1 MQTSSP
7 LRNDIF
13 DIKLETL
20 LWEVLPGTVLVLT
33 CADLK
38 PERGL
43 RASPLGR
50 ERAAMAL
57 LYFFLPAAASANGG
71 VKSYPRHSVS
81 GQSAGGSAA
90 VQHLVAF
97 SSLVDGAAVA
107 AGSPYG
113 CGSLARPDYT
123 CMHGTGM
130 SIRSANQY
138 LEQRAAE
145 GKIDDPKNLK
155 RTPVILFSGSG
166 DSMVYMK
173 VMIDVQKQLQSYV
186 DEDKLHSNFETAA
199 GHVWSIDHGA
209 CVCGVCPYGGLGNFQ
224 CCQVN
229 NCEYDLSGEFMRATY
244 GMHVKPRATASP
256 NLYWINQ
263 WDYWTAGPPKLTA
276 TVMEWMV
283 AYVPDSCKAAPS
295 QCKLH
300 INYHGCSKPEWRQRI
315 AWATGLDL
323 NEYAE
328 ANDMI
333 VLYPQAQGSHSSGE
347 GCWNWEAYGD
357 DPDFDTREGKEM
369 SMVMRIAANL
379 TLAVKHA
386 LVSTDGKPPPEVEE
400 AHDDNRYFYSYG
412 WGENEAAERHVN
424 TNERKAHAR
433 PMPPAEEV
441 EAPAPAGTIASFVAI
456 IGAASAPA
464 NGLSTT
470 AVVSMGVA
478 GAAAVGA
485 LLVFAVKRHTH
496 RRDVAEAAPA
506 QPYSALASP
515 VT

>member
-1 MQTSSP
+1 MAS
-7 LRNDIF
+7 
-13 DIKLETL
+13 L
-20 LWEVLPGTVLVLT
+20 LFLN
-33 CADLK
+33 
-38 PERGL
+38 
-43 RASPLGR
+43 
-50 ERAAMAL
+50 
-57 LYFFLPAAASANGG
+57 LPAAASANGG

-123 CMHGTGM
+123 CMYGTGM
-130 SIRSANQY
+130 SIRNANQY

-155 RTPVILFSGSG
+155 RTPVILFSGSS
-166 DSMVYMK
+166 DSMVYTK
-173 VMIDVQKQLQSYV
+173 VMIEVQKQLQSYV
-186 DEDKLHSNFETAA
+186 DEDKLHTNFDTTA

-224 CCQVN
+224 CCQAN

-256 NLYWINQ
+256 KLYWINQ

-276 TVMEWMV
+276 TVMEWLV

-300 INYHGCSKPEWRQRI
+300 INYHGCSKPEWHERI

-333 VLYPQAQGSHSSGE
+333 VLYPQAQGSRSSGE

-386 LVSTDGKPPPEVEE
+386 LVSTDGQPPPEVQE
-400 AHDDNRYFYSYG
+400 AHNDNQYFYSYG
-412 WGENEAAERHVN
+412 SGVGDAAVGHVN

-433 PMPPAEEV
+433 PMPPAEQV

-456 IGAASAPA
+456 IGAASGPVAPA
-464 NGLSTT
+464 TGLSTT
-470 AVVSMGVA
+470 AVISMGVV

-485 LLVFAVKRHTH
+485 LLVFAVKRRTH
-496 RRDVAEAAPA
+496 RRNAAEAAPA

-515 VT
+515 VS